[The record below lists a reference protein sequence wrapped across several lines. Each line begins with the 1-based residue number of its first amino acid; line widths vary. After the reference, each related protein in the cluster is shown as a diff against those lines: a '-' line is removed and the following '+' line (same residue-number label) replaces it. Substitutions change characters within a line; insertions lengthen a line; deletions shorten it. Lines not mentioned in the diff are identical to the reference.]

1 MVAVAAVAAAHAV
14 ARGID
19 MFGYGRRQ
27 GSVGDSKCSVV
38 VAVEIAVV
46 SVSMLALLGSLA
58 KVWREL

>member
-1 MVAVAAVAAAHAV
+1 MAE
-14 ARGID
+14 
-19 MFGYGRRQ
+19 GR

>member
-1 MVAVAAVAAAHAV
+1 MGMAE
-14 ARGID
+14 
-19 MFGYGRRQ
+19 GR